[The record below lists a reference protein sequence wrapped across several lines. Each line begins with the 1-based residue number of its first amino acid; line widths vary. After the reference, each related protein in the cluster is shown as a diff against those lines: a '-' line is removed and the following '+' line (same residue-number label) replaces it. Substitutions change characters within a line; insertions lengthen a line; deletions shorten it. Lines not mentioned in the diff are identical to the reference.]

1 MTRIDIHAHLWTDE
15 YLDLLDS
22 YGRTDTAV
30 QRGLGA
36 GRSEAELTAR
46 FELNDS
52 AGIAHQVL
60 SVSPQNPHFE
70 DPAAAIHSARVAN
83 DLYAEVVSEWPE
95 RFSAFAAL
103 PLPHVDAALE
113 ELTRALDQLGM
124 AGATVTTDI
133 LGRSLADPLFTP
145 LFEELDRR
153 GSVLYIHPSG
163 HDAGTALIG
172 DHHMRW
178 MVGAPVEDTIAAM
191 QLILAGIPS
200 RYPNLKIIGSHLG
213 GALPMILQRAD
224 NQYQWESPETPEKPS
239 VAARR
244 MWFDTVGHGH
254 VPAIR
259 AAADSFGADR
269 LLLGTD
275 FPYESGDL
283 LREAVTSIQDALPA
297 AEAAAVLDANAA
309 AVLGR

>member
-1 MTRIDIHAHLWTDE
+1 MTRIDIHAHLWTEE

-30 QRGLGA
+30 QRGMGA
-36 GRSEAELTAR
+36 GRTEKELTAR

-52 AGIAHQVL
+52 AGIQHQVL

-70 DPAAAIHSARVAN
+70 DPAAAIHSAKVAN
-83 DLYAEVVSEWPE
+83 DLYAEVVAEWPD

-124 AGATVTTDI
+124 AGATVTTDV

-163 HDAGTALIG
+163 HDAGTGLIG

-200 RYPNLKIIGSHLG
+200 RYPNLKLIGSHLG

-224 NQYQWESPETPEKPS
+224 NQYHWESPDTPEKPS

-254 VPAIR
+254 LPAIR
-259 AAADSFGADR
+259 AAAESFGADR

-283 LREAVTSIQDALPA
+283 LRRAVTSIEDALPA